1 MVSILHTEIILYVK
15 SQEQSTSFYSFILE
29 KQPSLHV
36 PGMTE
41 FELNTQLK
49 LGLMPQEGIAKI
61 LGTKVPHPKTGNGI
75 PRCELYFLVTDL
87 VYHYEKIA
95 AFGAHIISPIK
106 NRDWGDRVFYLS
118 DPDGHVIAFAE
129 RIEIS

>member
-1 MVSILHTEIILYVK
+1 MGSILQTEIILYVK

-29 KQPSLHV
+29 KQPSLNV

-61 LGTKVPHPKTGNGI
+61 LGTFI
-75 PRCELYFLVTDL
+75 FL
-87 VYHYEKIA
+87 I
-95 AFGAHIISPIK
+95 
-106 NRDWGDRVFYLS
+106 LS
-118 DPDGHVIAFAE
+118 
-129 RIEIS
+129 